1 MLPTMRV
8 YGFGFSIF
16 LPCAPPSSAGWSGG
30 VGEDCLSAQ
39 REFRSRLAS
48 RATQGTAKR
57 RQTGVAFF
65 LVTFSLAKQEKVTC
79 CRATPGGVDFGHS
92 CFDRLSTNGHDCQA
106 GIMAISFNEVLMMI
120 ISALRGRLA
129 AVVVFGLLSLPV
141 CAGEVRVAV
150 AANFAGPMERIVPLF
165 EKETGHTVKVSL
177 GSSGKLYSQVKGGA
191 PFDVLLAADEAIPK
205 RLVQEGLAVGGSR
218 FVYALGKLVLWSAQP
233 DFVDAKGAV
242 LNKGG
247 FGKLAIANPRL
258 APYGVAAKETLE
270 KLTMWNAMQ
279 GRLLRGE
286 DIAQAYQFV
295 VTENAELGFIALS
308 QIMSNGKVSSGSS
321 WLVPS
326 EMYKPIRQSA
336 VMLSGAKDQT
346 AAQAFLAFLRS
357 EKAGAVMR
365 GFGYELP

>member
-1 MLPTMRV
+1 
-8 YGFGFSIF
+8 
-16 LPCAPPSSAGWSGG
+16 
-30 VGEDCLSAQ
+30 
-39 REFRSRLAS
+39 
-48 RATQGTAKR
+48 
-57 RQTGVAFF
+57 
-65 LVTFSLAKQEKVTC
+65 
-79 CRATPGGVDFGHS
+79 
-92 CFDRLSTNGHDCQA
+92 
-106 GIMAISFNEVLMMI
+106 MI
-120 ISALRGRLA
+120 ISALRGLVA
-129 AVVVFGLLSLPV
+129 AVVVFGLLSSPV
-141 CAGEVRVAV
+141 
-150 AANFAGPMERIVPLF
+150 
-165 EKETGHTVKVSL
+165 
-177 GSSGKLYSQVKGGA
+177 
-191 PFDVLLAADEAIPK
+191 DVLLAADEAIPK

-233 DFVDAKGAV
+233 DFVDARGAV

-295 VTENAELGFIALS
+295 ASENAELGFVALS
-308 QIMSNGKVSSGSS
+308 QIMRDGKVSEGSS
-321 WLVPS
+321 WLVPP

-357 EKAGAVMR
+357 EKAAAVMR
-365 GFGYELP
+365 GFGYERP